1 MKRILTVGVFDTL
14 HRGHIRL
21 FERAKKY
28 GDYLIVAVQTD
39 ENILKYKPQTQ
50 IINSTEERVYM
61 VGSIKYVDEVI
72 CYDDVDKTVE
82 SVDFDVFV
90 RGEDQNHSGFQKAI
104 DWCQEHGKEV
114 VTLTRTQGISSTIIR
129 EIKNLK

>member
-1 MKRILTVGVFDTL
+1 MKRILTVGVFDAL

-21 FERAKKY
+21 FERAKQC